1 MAGFGGEVSGGI
13 VITFGPGFDFD
24 IGLFSSVGV
33 GSGFNLSGD
42 VFIGLVAGNLSDVS
56 SNTLNVNVAVLG
68 NSATLFTDPTTSEVR
83 GGTFGLGS
91 PGASVTLVK
100 TRAISLIDLLRDFIG
115 SVSGSSFGG
124 QLESCVTE

>member
-1 MAGFGGEVSGGI
+1 VSGGI
-13 VITFGPGFDFD
+13 AITFGPGFDFD

-42 VFIGLVAGNLSDVS
+42 VFIGLVPGNLSDVS

-68 NSATLFTDPTTSEVR
+68 NSATLFTDPTTGEVR